1 VRPELIERLE
11 KRKRLHDRDVRRGVA
26 RVDLPDALERK
37 YPRAAQS
44 LEWQFAFASRQLS
57 RCPRTGR
64 IGRHHVMEGSL
75 QRAVADAGR
84 EAGLDRAIH
93 CHVFRHSFATH
104 LVEQGV
110 DVRSIQVLLGHQSLE
125 TTMIYTH
132 VARKGVAAVPS
143 PLDLLQ
149 LSDDAV
155 CAAVTASHT
164 LAGHRPSPP
173 PCATSAARR

>member
-1 VRPELIERLE
+1 
-11 KRKRLHDRDVRRGVA
+11 
-26 RVDLPDALERK
+26 
-37 YPRAAQS
+37 
-44 LEWQFAFASRQLS
+44 
-57 RCPRTGR
+57 
-64 IGRHHVMEGSL
+64 MEGSL

-110 DVRSIQVLLGHQSLE
+110 DVRFIQVLLGHQSLE

-155 CAAVTASHT
+155 FAAVTASHT
-164 LAGHRPSPP
+164 LAGHRPSPS
-173 PCATSAARR
+173 PCADQRGGAVDGYDSSALHCSPSAAKRPAAPPAPSRPGTSPAP